1 MNMTKNQMIA
11 EIKKMIKA
19 NCENKT
25 YYFGAFTYV
34 PLWLYEEKVN
44 TKLNKMYIKKDV
56 LYINTEDAKI
66 GVDDEKVSE
75 FDIDEVKLFYQ
86 LISNN
91 Q

>member
-1 MNMTKNQMIA
+1 MNKNQLISS
-11 EIKKMIKA
+11 IKKLIKEK

-25 YYFGAFTYV
+25 YYFAFETCV
-34 PLWLYEEKVN
+34 PLWLYGEKV
-44 TKLNKMYIKKDV
+44 TTRLIKMYIKKDV